1 MGPRTIVKYNVSSAA
16 FKITHHNQC
25 GPFSIDLPS
34 TRISSPKV
42 TDMGLLK
49 MITLL
54 SILGI
59 ILSTDYCQLD
69 NLHLSRCAGLSLG
82 QDAEFFS
89 CPSVAQVPGFTYRDL
104 SALQVAL
111 SFYLVNNVHNS

>member
-1 MGPRTIVKYNVSSAA
+1 M
-16 FKITHHNQC
+16 
-25 GPFSIDLPS
+25 
-34 TRISSPKV
+34 RIL

-49 MITLL
+49 TLTLL

-59 ILSTDYCQLD
+59 VDQLY
-69 NLHLSRCAGLSLG
+69 NLYLSRCAGFSLG
-82 QDAEFFS
+82 QDTELFS

-111 SFYLVNNVHNS
+111 SLRTLTSHLTLRGS

>member
-1 MGPRTIVKYNVSSAA
+1 
-16 FKITHHNQC
+16 
-25 GPFSIDLPS
+25 
-34 TRISSPKV
+34 
-42 TDMGLLK
+42 MGLLK
-49 MITLL
+49 TLTLL

-89 CPSVAQVPGFTYRDL
+89 CPIVAQVPGFTYRDL
-104 SALQVAL
+104 SALQVTL
-111 SFYLVNNVHNS
+111 SFYLVNNRNMHPV